1 MPDRGAG
8 FALPRRGG
16 TVPVM
21 RRVIILFAVL
31 ALLAAACSGTAED
44 TTTTSLVPVTTTD
57 PGPPN
62 EFGYVADFLMGLRD
76 VMGLSGIGFVP
87 DRTRV
92 TPSMEGAYVNQM
104 RQAPLT
110 EGLPDDLTRF
120 SDDQILFLGYLYC
133 VALDGGGTAA
143 DAVGLVAGSVAAS
156 RGLAPEA
163 AETEDIATA
172 VAAANYAGG
181 SICGQYNE
189 VTQAFIDTLRG
200 G

>member
-1 MPDRGAG
+1 MPGRGAG
-8 FALPRRGG
+8 FALSRRGG

-21 RRVIILFAVL
+21 RRAILLIAVL
-31 ALLAAACSGTAED
+31 ALIGAACSGTADE
-44 TTTTSLVPVTTTD
+44 TTTTLAPVTTTD

-62 EFGYVADFLMGLRD
+62 EFGYVADFLTGLRD
-76 VMGLSGIGFVP
+76 EMGLSGIGFVQ

-92 TPSMEGAYVNQM
+92 TPQMEGAYVDQM
-104 RQAPLT
+104 RQAPVS

-133 VALDGGGTAA
+133 IALDGGGTAA
-143 DAVGLVAGSVAAS
+143 DAVGLLAGRVAAS
-156 RGLAPEA
+156 RGLVPEA
-163 AETEDIATA
+163 AENEDIATA